1 MRTGTLNNYVQWSK
15 SWGGVRKCYEA
26 KPTLLVGG
34 FDMKL
39 EDMPNYPNVLPAG
52 TPVRVDETAGV
63 RSIVPLY
70 TFKVVAVDAAEK
82 KITVEKYETGSVA
95 KVGMKLIVI
104 GDDLSVAA
112 ANVATVSEVDASASD
127 KDVITLDAVT
137 GISEGAVLG
146 EAGNDS
152 KLKVVPNALTYCD
165 NQIADRDAYAMD
177 VDACWNC
184 IDKPVLERR
193 MPPITDSIKAA
204 LREAGCFFR
213 FSNRK

>member
-26 KPTLLVGG
+26 KPTILVGG
-34 FDMKL
+34 FSIDL
-39 EDMPNYPNVLPAG
+39 ANMPDYPNVLPAG
-52 TPVRVDETAGV
+52 TPVCVDETAGV

-70 TFKVVAVDAAEK
+70 TFKVLAVDATNST
-82 KITVEKYETGSVA
+82 ITVEKFETGSVA
-95 KVGMKLIVI
+95 KVGMKLIVV
-104 GDDLSVAA
+104 GANLGTAA
-112 ANVATVSEVDASASD
+112 SNVATVSAVDATAG
-127 KDVITLDAVT
+127 DVDVLTVSAVT
-137 GISEGAVLG
+137 GISEGAVLA
-146 EAGNDS
+146 EAGADS
-152 KLKVVPNALTYCD
+152 KVKVVPNALTYCD
-165 NQIADRDAYAMD
+165 NQIADRDAIAMD

-204 LREAGCFFR
+204 LRDAGCFFR

>member
-39 EDMPNYPNVLPAG
+39 EDMPAYPNVVPAG
-52 TPVRVDETAGV
+52 SPVRVDETAGV

-104 GDDLSVAA
+104 GDDLSEAA

>member
-39 EDMPNYPNVLPAG
+39 EDMPAYPNVLPAG
-52 TPVRVDETAGV
+52 SPVRVDETAGV

-104 GDDLSVAA
+104 GDDLSEAA

-146 EAGNDS
+146 EAGDDS

>member
-70 TFKVVAVDAAEK
+70 TFKVTAVDATEK
-82 KITVEKYETGSVA
+82 KITVEKFETGSVA

-104 GDDLSVAA
+104 GDDLSESA

-137 GISEGAVLG
+137 GISEGAVLA

-152 KLKVVPNALTYCD
+152 KVKVVPNALTYCD

>member
-1 MRTGTLNNYVQWSK
+1 
-15 SWGGVRKCYEA
+15 
-26 KPTLLVGG
+26 
-34 FDMKL
+34 
-39 EDMPNYPNVLPAG
+39 
-52 TPVRVDETAGV
+52 
-63 RSIVPLY
+63 
-70 TFKVVAVDAAEK
+70 VVAVDAAEK

-104 GDDLSVAA
+104 GDDLSEAA

>member
-39 EDMPNYPNVLPAG
+39 EDMPAYPNVLPAG
-52 TPVRVDETAGV
+52 SPVRVDETAGV

-104 GDDLSVAA
+104 GDDLSEAA